1 MKHWGIWKFPYPS
14 PDKPHWFVII
24 SPSAWCENANNAVIN
39 GLLCTTLRPVGR
51 ALKSHE
57 VRLDAADGM
66 EWDTVVKCSHIHEL
80 PKIRAT
86 ERRGPVTAA
95 RQREIGPDP
104 AHLSGLGLSYCE

>member
-1 MKHWGIWKFPYPS
+1 M
-14 PDKPHWFVII
+14 
-24 SPSAWCENANNAVIN
+24 IN

-95 RQREIGPDP
+95 RQREI
-104 AHLSGLGLSYCE
+104 ARTLRTCLGLG